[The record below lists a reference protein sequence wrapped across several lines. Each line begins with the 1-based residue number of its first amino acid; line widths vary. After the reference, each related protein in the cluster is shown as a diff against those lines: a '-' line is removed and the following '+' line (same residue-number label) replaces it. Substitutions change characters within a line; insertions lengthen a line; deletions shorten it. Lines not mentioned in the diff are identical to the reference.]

1 MGAGRACRG
10 NFSYHFRE
18 LASWRDIVLLTSPE
32 TDISI
37 EMAHTRYSWA
47 WLERGGRIGV
57 PDRAAALLLQPGP
70 ATLLAG
76 QLSRAGDAVLPGI
89 LRDDTL
95 LMASVRTRSGSGRC
109 VILHK
114 KYRDNF

>member
-1 MGAGRACRG
+1 M
-10 NFSYHFRE
+10 
-18 LASWRDIVLLTSPE
+18 TSPD
-32 TDISI
+32 TNIST
-37 EMAHTRYSWA
+37 AVPHTRYSWA
-47 WLERGGRIGV
+47 WLEQGGRLGV

-95 LMASVRTRSGSGRC
+95 LMASVRTR
-109 VILHK
+109 
-114 KYRDNF
+114 